1 MFDESSVNVWD
12 ISRIPRPRAVAHFC
26 TFCDINLFLCFQVAQ
41 VPIES
46 CEQYGTCGE
55 CLSSGDPHCGWCV
68 LHNMWVSL
76 ILILILILIWSLFIE
91 TLFKKKISILCSDP
105 KAHFFWHLSQISL
118 SLKRGDSVW
127 GNEKLCLRGKELVC
141 SYVLQR
147 NSVLPCS
154 EIT

>member
-12 ISRIPRPRAVAHFC
+12 ISQIPTPHAAAHFS
-26 TFCDINLFLCFQVAQ
+26 TFCDINLFFCFQVAQ

-76 ILILILILIWSLFIE
+76 NLNFNLNLNLNLNLIFIYRD
-91 TLFKKKISILCSDP
+91 LFKKNPDIVLRAQP
-105 KAHFFWHLSQISL
+105 QRKAHFFWHSSQISL

-127 GNEKLCLRGKELVC
+127 GNERSCLRGKELVC
-141 SYVLQR
+141 
-147 NSVLPCS
+147 C
-154 EIT
+154 